1 MNYYNKARNTN
12 YIKIETHI
20 TPQAFDKLTFLA
32 IVKGK
37 QIASLVKKAVEQ
49 YVKEEMK

>member
-1 MNYYNKARNTN
+1 MKSYSNVRNTN
-12 YIKIETHI
+12 HIKIETHI
-20 TPQAFDKLTFLA
+20 EAGTFDKLTFLA